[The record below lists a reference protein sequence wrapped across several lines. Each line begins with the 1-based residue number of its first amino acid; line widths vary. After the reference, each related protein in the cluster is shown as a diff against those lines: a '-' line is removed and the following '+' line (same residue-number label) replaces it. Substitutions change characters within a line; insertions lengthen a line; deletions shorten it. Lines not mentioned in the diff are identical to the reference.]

1 MHTMCIGSLVV
12 SYKAV
17 ISKRNFGQSILQ
29 RVSACIY
36 MSNLVNKSVLHLWL
50 LYLRNKACLTR
61 HLGHPYSDANIKI
74 KFLMQYYD
82 CLFFGEFYVRS
93 FLLLNSWN
101 NDSLFWKFSLI
112 VKKLRTSIKYVLLH
126 MKLHTLVFLSFDF
139 S

>member
-36 MSNLVNKSVLHLWL
+36 MINLVNKSVLHLWL

-61 HLGHPYSDANIKI
+61 HLGHPYSNANIKI
-74 KFLMQYYD
+74 ISQIMIVCFLVN
-82 CLFFGEFYVRS
+82 FI
-93 FLLLNSWN
+93 LLNSWN

>member
-61 HLGHPYSDANIKI
+61 HLGHPYSNANIKI
-74 KFLMQYYD
+74 ISQIMIVCFLVN
-82 CLFFGEFYVRS
+82 FI
-93 FLLLNSWN
+93 LLNSWN